1 MRGAGGSGADGR
13 QDGIACGL
21 GPWRRGAAGYCLGM
35 WSGLILLLMIGGAVV
50 FFYTKLRGK
59 LKFMPANKGWQ
70 GVLIVTI
77 LVLVLLYVTHGTN
90 AGTTHH

>member
-1 MRGAGGSGADGR
+1 MVRGGE
-13 QDGIACGL
+13 
-21 GPWRRGAAGYCLGM
+21 GAAGYCLGM

-90 AGTTHH
+90 TGTAHH